1 MATRNG
7 NYVLRFVASSAVAL
21 LFAYVLTSGDTL
33 SAQVQTGSVIGT
45 VKDESSAVLPGV
57 TITLAS
63 SGSARIPI
71 TVVTDAVGLY
81 RFAAV
86 PPGTYKLTIT
96 LEGFATYLETDLQVG
111 VAATVERNVSLKP
124 SQVSETI
131 TVTGQA
137 PVVDST
143 KVAVTANI
151 PAVLVEVIPE
161 IHSGLN
167 DLQKWAPGTAPS
179 LPGGE
184 NQYMSVM
191 GSPGFETSWMIEG
204 AMTASPSSGDIF
216 TAGDP
221 DTLQELQTTVLG
233 ASAEYQIAQGGV
245 MNAVLKS
252 GTNQL
257 KADLEGMNAP
267 EWATSSPF
275 VLPCNCP
282 AGSTG
287 FTNVKA
293 YTWGAHAGLPIV
305 KDRLWFYGG
314 YGTWVQFSA
323 QPGTN
328 PATISGSHRNWYTT
342 KTTGR
347 VTDSL
352 NFTAFYYDSPYQL
365 GGVPTA
371 STLYAA
377 TAISPGHSHVY
388 AGEVTKTLSSSTLIV
403 ARSSGWWETD
413 QRNPLDGDYT
423 TPQHT
428 DLVTGIASQGVSSIS
443 SNRSG
448 RHALAFKLDHFSHIG
463 HVDQDLRTGVQF
475 EYNYYHSASAV
486 PSGVV
491 YQDANGAPSQAS
503 YAGPSELGA
512 TYTQRGA
519 WMEDQ
524 ISAGRLTINAGLR
537 FDSLNAV
544 SPGEPVVNTLLE
556 ATGGTIAGLG
566 NLFTW
571 NTWSPRVGFNLKLTD
586 DGKTILRGTY
596 GRYYRTI
603 LLGDYSSLHPGNA
616 TVTLD
621 KWNPA
626 TQAYSTLVSVTNPNS
641 NLTIDRNI
649 QAPYTDQYSV
659 GIDRELIPNVAV
671 TASYVHKYT
680 GDSVGWADIGGVYG
694 TKDVTLANGETL
706 TVLPLLNATSQRLFE
721 RTNGP
726 GYFVRYDGLVLSMNK
741 RLSKRWQADVQYTY
755 SKAYGLQ
762 TGSISSTANPTGQDP
777 NDLIN
782 YTGRLIPQDRPQ
794 MLRTEASYLIPK
806 LEVNVATSLEDISG
820 LAIAP
825 TALVSLPQGSR
836 SIAIAPPGTYRTPRV
851 HLVNMQ
857 FDKTVLKSGDRKL
870 ALTAQIFNL
879 FQDEAYETVATTNFF
894 ASNFLQPATWLPA
907 RYLKIGGKFTF

>member
-1 MATRNG
+1 
-7 NYVLRFVASSAVAL
+7 LASSATAL
-21 LFAYVLTSGDTL
+21 LFACTL
-33 SAQVQTGSVIGT
+33 LAGETLRAQVQTGSVVGT

-57 TITLAS
+57 TVTLAP
-63 SGSARIPI
+63 SGSARTPI
-71 TVVTDAVGLY
+71 TVVTDTVGYY
-81 RFAAV
+81 RFPSIA
-86 PPGTYKLTIT
+86 PGTYRLTVM
-96 LEGFATYLETDLQVG
+96 LDGFATYLETDLQVD
-111 VAATVERNVSLKP
+111 VAATAERNVSLKP

-131 TVTGQA
+131 TVSGQA
-137 PVVDST
+137 PVVDAT

-257 KADLEGMNAP
+257 RVDLEGMNAP
-267 EWATSSPF
+267 EWATSSPI
-275 VLPCNCP
+275 VLPCSCP

-293 YTWGAHAGLPIV
+293 YTWGAHAGLPVI

-328 PATISGSHRNWYTT
+328 PATIAGSHRNWYTT

-347 VTDSL
+347 VTKSI

-365 GGVPTA
+365 GGVPNA

-388 AGEVTKTLSSSTLIV
+388 AGEVTNTLSSSTLLT

-413 QRNPLDGDYT
+413 QRNPLSGDSVT
-423 TPQHT
+423 SPHS
-428 DLVTGIASQGVSSIS
+428 DLVTGIASQGVSSVS
-443 SNRSG
+443 SNDSG
-448 RHALAFKLDHFSHIG
+448 RHALALKIDHFLHAG
-463 HVDQDLRTGVQF
+463 HVDHDLKGGVQY
-475 EYNYYHSASAV
+475 EYNYYDSLAAV
-486 PSGVV
+486 PGGVT
-491 YQDANGAPSQAS
+491 YQDSNGAPSQAA
-503 YAGPSELGA
+503 YAGPSVLGA
-512 TYTQRGA
+512 RYTQRGGWA
-519 WMEDQ
+519 EDQ
-524 ISAGRLTINAGLR
+524 IIAGRLTINAGLR
-537 FDSLNAV
+537 FDSLNAS
-544 SPGEPVVNTLLE
+544 SPSEPAINTLLQP
-556 ATGGTIAGLG
+556 TGGSVGGLG
-566 NLFTW
+566 DLFTW
-571 NTWSPRVGFNLKLTD
+571 NTWSPRAGFNYKLTG

-596 GRYYRTI
+596 GRYFRTI
-603 LLGDYSSLHPGNA
+603 LLNDYSSLHPGNA

-621 KWNPA
+621 KWNAA
-626 TQAYSTLVSVTNPNS
+626 TQSYSTLVSVTNPNS
-641 NLTIDRNI
+641 NLAIDHNI
-649 QAPYTDQYSV
+649 KAPYTDQYSI
-659 GIDRELIPNVAV
+659 GIDHEVLPNLAV

-680 GDSVGWADIGGVYG
+680 GNSVGWADIGGIYG
-694 TKDVTLANGETL
+694 TKDVTLANGQVL

-741 RLSKRWQADVQYTY
+741 RLSKRWQADVQYTF

-762 TGSISSTANPTGQDP
+762 TGSISSTNNPAGQDP

-794 MLRTEASYLIPK
+794 MLRTEASYLVPK
-806 LEVNVATSLEDISG
+806 IDVNVATSLEDISG
-820 LAIAP
+820 LPITP
-825 TALVSLPQGSR
+825 TALVSLPQGQR

-851 HLVNMQ
+851 HLVNLQ
-857 FDKTVLKSGDRKL
+857 FDKTVFKIGDYKL

-879 FQDEAYETVATTNFF
+879 FQDEAFETVTTTNIF
-894 ASNFLQPATWLPA
+894 SSSFLTPSTWLPA
-907 RYLKIGGKFTF
+907 RYLKVGGKFTF